1 MSFGQ
6 ELSGLHAFVIR
17 PAPALRRHPINDLV
31 RVGDIARLAVHAVR
45 KIDLQ
50 PPPAFL
56 LHHLV
61 NSRRTKILARATVFE
76 NAAIDA
82 DVCIQNMQMAWLI
95 FLVPRAGMI
104 DVR

>member
-1 MSFGQ
+1 MCACDSPP
-6 ELSGLHAFVIR
+6 LHAFVIR

-31 RVGDIARLAVHAVR
+31 RIGDVAGFAVHAVR

-50 PPPAFL
+50 PPPALFL
-56 LHHLV
+56 NHLV
-61 NSRRTKILARATVFE
+61 NSCRTEILARIPVLD

-82 DVCIQNMQMAWLI
+82 NVRVQNMQMAGLI
-95 FLVPRAGMI
+95 LFMPRAGMI